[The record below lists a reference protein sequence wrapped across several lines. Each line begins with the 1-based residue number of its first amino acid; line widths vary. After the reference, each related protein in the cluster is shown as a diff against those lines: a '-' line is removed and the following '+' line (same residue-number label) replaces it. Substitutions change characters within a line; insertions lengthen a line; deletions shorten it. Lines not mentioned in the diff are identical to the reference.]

1 MGQSKRIE
9 YIDTAKFIGIIL
21 VIFAHCL
28 EGGPMVPYIYSF
40 HLPLFFVINGLTFK
54 LRENDNFGNFLVRK
68 IKGYVIPTL
77 FLGVFCIIFDA
88 LFSKTNFTF
97 TYFMDNFVELII
109 QKRVFALWFV
119 GALFCSDLLFYFVLK
134 VSKQKL
140 SFTIITSLI
149 FLGIAIIFNIIYP
162 KSLPWNFDVS
172 LFGVFFVS
180 LGYIFRRK
188 ELENV
193 YNFCIKKRL
202 YSLLIGCLSLTI
214 GLLLEYIN
222 YKNFNLHLEM
232 WGLQYQKYY
241 LVIPSAIF
249 GSFGIILI
257 SDAITNKAFG
267 ELGKTTLVL
276 LAFHQT
282 LSMPLFKNDL
292 FPEWYSYINSLPKL
306 DINRPL
312 FALVETLFSLVMLLP
327 IHYLII
333 YSPLAICL
341 NQKIKPFWSKLINKV
356 FGKEKSQESL

>member
-1 MGQSKRIE
+1 MGS
-9 YIDTAKFIGIIL
+9 
-21 VIFAHCL
+21 
-28 EGGPMVPYIYSF
+28 
-40 HLPLFFVINGLTFK
+40 
-54 LRENDNFGNFLVRK
+54 FLVRK
-68 IKGYVIPTL
+68 IKGYVIPIL
-77 FLGVFCIIFDA
+77 FLGIFCIIFDA
-88 LFSKTNFTF
+88 LFSKTVLNF
-97 TYFMDNFVELII
+97 TYFMDKFIELII
-109 QKRVFALWFV
+109 QRRVFALWFV

-140 SFTIITSLI
+140 LFTIITSLI
-149 FLGIAIIFNIIYP
+149 FLGIAIIFNIVYP

-193 YNFCIKKRL
+193 YNFCIKNRL
-202 YSLLIGCLSLTI
+202 YNLLIGSLSLTV

-222 YKNFNLHLEM
+222 YKYFNLHLEM

-241 LVIPSAIF
+241 LVIPSAVF

-257 SDAITNKAFG
+257 SNAITNKIFG
-267 ELGKTTLVL
+267 EIGKTTLVL

-282 LSMPLFKNDL
+282 LSMPLFKNNI
-292 FPEWYSYINSLPKL
+292 FPEWYNYINSLPKS

-341 NQKIKPFWSKLINKV
+341 NQKIKPFWNK
-356 FGKEKSQESL
+356 FIKRIFNKKKSQESL

>member
-28 EGGPMVPYIYSF
+28 EGGPIVPYIYSF
-40 HLPLFFVINGLTFK
+40 HLPLFFVINGLTFRIK
-54 LRENDNFGNFLVRK
+54 ENDNFGSFLVRK
-68 IKGYVIPTL
+68 IKGYVIPIL
-77 FLGVFCIIFDA
+77 FLGIFCIIFDA
-88 LFSKTNFTF
+88 LFSNVSLNF
-97 TYFMDNFVELII
+97 TYFMDRFIELII
-109 QKRVFALWFV
+109 QRRVFALWFV

-134 VSKQKL
+134 VNKQKL
-140 SFTIITSLI
+140 LFTIISSLI
-149 FLGIAIIFNIIYP
+149 FLGIAIIFNIAYP

-180 LGYIFRRK
+180 LGYIFKRK

-193 YNFCIKKRL
+193 YNFCIKNRL
-202 YSLLIGCLSLTI
+202 YSLLIGCLSLAI

-222 YKNFNLHLEM
+222 YKHFNLHLEM

-257 SDAITNKAFG
+257 SNAITNKVFG

-282 LSMPLFKNDL
+282 LSMPLFKNDF
-292 FPEWYSYINSLPKL
+292 FPEWYSYINSLPKS
-306 DINRPL
+306 DISCPL

-341 NQKIKPFWSKLINKV
+341 NQKIKPFWSKLINTV

>member
-1 MGQSKRIE
+1 MDQSKRIE
-9 YIDTAKFIGIIL
+9 YIDTAKFIGIML

-28 EGGPMVPYIYSF
+28 EGGPIVPYIYSF
-40 HLPLFFVINGLTFK
+40 HLPLFFVINGLTFR

-68 IKGYVIPTL
+68 IKGYIIPML
-77 FLGVFCIIFDA
+77 FLGAFCILFNSI
-88 LFSKTNFTF
+88 FSKTPFTF
-97 TYFMDNFVELII
+97 TYFMDNFVKLTI
-109 QKRVFALWFV
+109 QRRVFALWFV

-140 SFTIITSLI
+140 LFTIITSII
-149 FLGIAIIFNIIYP
+149 FLGIAIIFNIVYP

-257 SDAITNKAFG
+257 SNAITNKVFG
-267 ELGKTTLVL
+267 ELGKTTLIL

-292 FPEWYSYINSLPKL
+292 FPEWYSYINSLPKS

-333 YSPLAICL
+333 YSPLSIFL
-341 NQKIKPFWSKLINKV
+341 NQKIKPFWNKLINKI
-356 FGKEKSQESL
+356 FKKDKNLENL